1 MRDKLLS
8 KRLAAVADVVPNGV
22 RLADIGS
29 DHGHLPIALVRSG
42 KIESAVC
49 GEVIVGPYLQTV
61 DQVEKYR
68 LGEKITVRQ
77 ADGLDAIDADDK
89 ISAITICGMG
99 GKLICEILERGKKKL
114 TPEMTLI
121 LQPNITEHGV
131 RTWLMDHSYAIAA
144 ERLVEDN
151 HKLYEIIV
159 AKPCLNQV
167 NLNEKEIEFGPR
179 LMEERSALF
188 LKKWQNQLRI
198 NREILVDY
206 QHATLIDQEK
216 IKAIEHHITLIEE
229 VLHESH

>member
-8 KRLAAVADVVPNGV
+8 KRLAAVAEVVPNGV

-42 KIESAVC
+42 KIEAAVC

-68 LGEKITVRQ
+68 LGEKIKVRQ
-77 ADGLDAIDADDK
+77 ADGLDAINVDDK

-99 GKLICEILERGKKKL
+99 GKLICEILERGEKKL

-121 LQPNITEHGV
+121 LQPNIAEHDV
-131 RTWLMDHSYAIAA
+131 RTWLMTHSYVVAS
-144 ERLVEDN
+144 ECLVEDN

-159 AKPCLNQV
+159 AKPSLNQV

-179 LMEERSALF
+179 LLEERSALF
-188 LKKWQNQLRI
+188 LKKWRNQLRI
-198 NREILVDY
+198 NQEILADY
-206 QHATLIDQEK
+206 HNAALIDQEK
-216 IKAIEHHITLIEE
+216 ITAIEHRIALIEE